1 MIKKKLPLFFFFS
14 LTITTFAQQLT
25 KDNLPT
31 TSLKLTSSSFNYGK
45 VLLIDSH
52 GIVKTATFSAEDII
66 TKQQFTEQMKS
77 IELLKKE
84 LMNEKR
90 SNQSLKK
97 ELDDLNKR
105 FQALERKIK

>member
-1 MIKKKLPLFFFFS
+1 MIKKQLQLFFFLS
-14 LTITTFAQQLT
+14 LTTSTFAQQLT

-31 TSLKLTSSSFNYGK
+31 ISLNLTSSSFNYGK
-45 VLLIDSH
+45 VLLIDNR
-52 GIVKTATFSAEDII
+52 GILKTTTFSAEDII
-66 TKQQFTEQMKS
+66 TQKQFIEQAKS

-84 LMNEKR
+84 LDNEKR

-105 FQALERKIK
+105 IQALERKIK